1 MSHRVVGTAL
11 RVCVVGLALAISVPR
26 YARAQGQIAIGQ
38 TMQSQLTAGSPVN
51 SDGRRYA
58 LWTFMGNA
66 GQYLT
71 IDMQSSTIDSYLILQ
86 DQNGNE
92 LQRNDDGGGSLNS
105 RIQYS
110 LPYSG
115 MYRLMAMSYRTSGV
129 MFGTYT
135 LSVNGAG
142 MVAQPMGQMASGQI
156 AIGQMMQSQL
166 TAGSPVNSDSRRYA
180 LWTFFGNAGQTVQID
195 MSSSELDSYLALQDQ
210 NGNELQLNDDGGGSL
225 NSRITQTLPYTGT
238 YRIMAMSLRTSG
250 VIFGTYTLSV
260 TGAGMMAQPM
270 PQPMAMANASGVVG
284 QIGLNQQLQ
293 GVLGPMDARWDNK
306 PFQAYQF
313 QCNAGQT
320 FQMDILSSWDNYALV
335 FDPMGNVA
343 ARDDD
348 GGDSGG
354 NARIAH
360 TCTMSGVYRL
370 AVTTYTSSTTP
381 GAYTLQVSGA
391 GAPMMAQPMIQ
402 PMIQPMADASGVV
415 GQIAANQQAQNIL
428 TPGAARWDSKPFQAY
443 QFGCAAGQTFQ
454 MDIISTWD
462 NYALVFDP
470 MGNVV
475 ARDDDTGEGLNARI
489 VHTCATT
496 GVYRLAVTTF
506 TSSTAPG
513 AYTLQ
518 VNSAGTPTMMPMVT
532 EVPQQAG
539 VTLPQPSV
547 TGGIVPPGQVA
558 SIAFGQYMQGRL
570 EQGDQTMNDGT
581 YADVWTFQGTG
592 GQTVTIDVRSD
603 EFDTYAQL
611 LNASGDRLAEDDD
624 SGGSTNSR
632 ITFTLPAS
640 GQYQIVVNNFGDTR
654 RSGVYS
660 IWLH

>member
-26 YARAQGQIAIGQ
+26 YAHAQGQIAIGQ

-58 LWTFMGNA
+58 LWTFRGNA
-66 GQYLT
+66 GQYVT
-71 IDMQSSTIDSYLILQ
+71 IDMQSTTIDSYLILQ
-86 DQNGNE
+86 DQNGTE

-105 RIQYS
+105 RIQYT

-115 MYRLMAMSYRTSGV
+115 TYRMMAMSYRTSGV

-135 LSVNGAG
+135 LSVTGAG
-142 MVAQPMGQMASGQI
+142 MVAQPMGQMTSGQI
-156 AIGQMMQSQL
+156 AIGQVMTSQL
-166 TAGSPVNSDSRRYA
+166 TAGSPVNNENRRYA

-195 MSSSELDSYLALQDQ
+195 MTSGELDSYLALQDQ

-260 TGAGMMAQPM
+260 TGAGMVAQPM
-270 PQPMAMANASGVVG
+270 IQPMANASGIVG

-293 GVLGPMDARWDNK
+293 GVLGPADARWDNK

-313 QCNAGQT
+313 QCAAGQT

-348 GGDSGG
+348 GGDSGL

-360 TCTMSGVYRL
+360 TCTTTGVYRL
-370 AVTTYTSSTTP
+370 AVTTYTSGTTA

-391 GAPMMAQPMIQ
+391 GAPMMAQ

-443 QFGCAAGQTFQ
+443 QFQCNAGQTFQ
-454 MDIISTWD
+454 MDILSTWD

-489 VHTCATT
+489 AHTCTTT

-506 TSSTAPG
+506 TSSTTPG

-518 VNSAGTPTMMPMVT
+518 VSSAGAPTMM
-532 EVPQQAG
+532 EVAPQAG

-547 TGGIVPPGQVA
+547 TGGIVPAGQVA

-570 EQGDQTMNDGT
+570 EEGDQTMNDGT

-592 GQTVTIDVRSD
+592 GHAVTIDVRSD
-603 EFDTYAQL
+603 EFDTYGQL
-611 LNASGDRLAEDDD
+611 LNAAGDRLAEDDD
-624 SGGSTNSR
+624 SGGALNSR

-640 GQYQIVVNNFGDTR
+640 GQYQIVVNNFGDSR

>member
-11 RVCVVGLALAISVPR
+11 RVCVVGLALAIGVPR
-26 YARAQGQIAIGQ
+26 YAHAQGQIAIGQ
-38 TMQSQLTAGSPVN
+38 MMQSQLTAGSPVN

-58 LWTFMGNA
+58 LWTFMGSA
-66 GQYLT
+66 GQYVT
-71 IDMQSSTIDSYLILQ
+71 IDMQSTDIDSYLVLQ

-92 LQRNDDGGGSLNS
+92 LQRNDDGGGALNS
-105 RIQYS
+105 RIQYT

-115 MYRLMAMSYRTSGV
+115 MYRVMTMSFRTAGV

-135 LSVNGAG
+135 LS
-142 MVAQPMGQMASGQI
+142 
-156 AIGQMMQSQL
+156 L
-166 TAGSPVNSDSRRYA
+166 
-180 LWTFFGNAGQTVQID
+180 
-195 MSSSELDSYLALQDQ
+195 
-210 NGNELQLNDDGGGSL
+210 
-225 NSRITQTLPYTGT
+225 
-238 YRIMAMSLRTSG
+238 
-250 VIFGTYTLSV
+250 

-270 PQPMAMANASGVVG
+270 AMANPSGAIG

-293 GVLGPMDARWDNK
+293 GVLGPMDARWDGK

-313 QCNAGQT
+313 QCAAGQT

-335 FDPMGNVA
+335 FDPMGNVV

-348 GGDSGG
+348 GGDVGL

-360 TCTMSGVYRL
+360 TCTVSGVYRL
-370 AVTTYTSSTTP
+370 GVTTFTSSTTP
-381 GAYTLQVSGA
+381 GAYTLQVSGS
-391 GAPMMAQPMIQ
+391 GAAMMAQPMVQ
-402 PMIQPMADASGVV
+402 PMMQPMADPSGVV

-443 QFGCAAGQTFQ
+443 QFQCSAGQTFQ
-454 MDIISTWD
+454 MDILSTWD

-489 VHTCATT
+489 VHTCTMS
-496 GVYRLAVTTF
+496 GVYRLGVTTF
-506 TSSTAPG
+506 TSSTPPG

-518 VNSAGTPTMMPMVT
+518 VSSAGAVMMAQPMVQPMA
-532 EVPQQAG
+532 PQPG

-547 TGGIVPPGQVA
+547 TGGIVPAGQVA
-558 SIAFGQYMQGRL
+558 SIAFGQMMQGRL

-581 YADVWTFQGTG
+581 FADVWTFQGTG
-592 GQTVTIDVRSD
+592 GQTVTIDLRSD

-611 LNASGDRLAEDDD
+611 LNAAGDRLAEDDD
-624 SGGSTNSR
+624 SGGNLNSR

-640 GQYQIVVNNFGDTR
+640 GQYQIVVNNFGDSA

>member
-26 YARAQGQIAIGQ
+26 YAHAQGQIAIGQ
-38 TMQSQLTAGSPVN
+38 MMQSQLTAGSPVN

-58 LWTFMGNA
+58 LWTFMGSA
-66 GQYLT
+66 GQYVT
-71 IDMQSSTIDSYLILQ
+71 IDMQSTDIDSYLVFQ

-92 LQRNDDGGGSLNS
+92 LQRNDDGGGGLNS
-105 RIQYS
+105 RIQYT

-115 MYRLMAMSYRTSGV
+115 MYRLLTMSYRTSGV

-135 LSVNGAG
+135 V
-142 MVAQPMGQMASGQI
+142 
-156 AIGQMMQSQL
+156 
-166 TAGSPVNSDSRRYA
+166 
-180 LWTFFGNAGQTVQID
+180 
-195 MSSSELDSYLALQDQ
+195 
-210 NGNELQLNDDGGGSL
+210 SL
-225 NSRITQTLPYTGT
+225 
-238 YRIMAMSLRTSG
+238 
-250 VIFGTYTLSV
+250 

-270 PQPMAMANASGVVG
+270 AQPMAMANPSGVVG
-284 QIGLNQQLQ
+284 QIGPNQQLQ
-293 GVLGPMDARWDNK
+293 GVLGPMDARWDGK

-313 QCNAGQT
+313 QCAAGQT

-335 FDPMGNVA
+335 FDPMGNVV

-348 GGDSGG
+348 GGDQGL
-354 NARIAH
+354 NARIAY

-391 GAPMMAQPMIQ
+391 GAAMMVQPMAQPMV
-402 PMIQPMADASGVV
+402 QPMADPSGVI

-428 TPGAARWDSKPFQAY
+428 TPGAARWDGKPFQAY
-443 QFGCAAGQTFQ
+443 QFQCNAGQTFQ
-454 MDIISTWD
+454 MDILSTWD

-470 MGNVV
+470 MSNVV
-475 ARDDDTGEGLNARI
+475 ARDDDTGEGLNAR
-489 VHTCATT
+489 VVYTCAIT

-506 TSSTAPG
+506 TSSTTPG

-518 VNSAGTPTMMPMVT
+518 VSSAGAPAMMPAVT
-532 EVPQQAG
+532 EIAPQPG
-539 VTLPQPSV
+539 ITLPQPTV

-558 SIAFGQYMQGRL
+558 SIAFGQMMQGRL

-592 GQTVTIDVRSD
+592 GQTVTIDLQSS

-624 SGGSTNSR
+624 SAGNLNSR
-632 ITFTLPAS
+632 ITFALPAS
-640 GQYQIVVNNFGDTR
+640 GQYQIVVNNFGDSR
-654 RSGVYS
+654 RSGVYT

>member
-11 RVCVVGLALAISVPR
+11 RVCVVGLALAIGVPR
-26 YARAQGQIAIGQ
+26 YAHAQGQIAIGQ
-38 TMQSQLTAGSPVN
+38 MMQGQLTAGSPVN

-58 LWTFMGNA
+58 LWTFMGSA
-66 GQYLT
+66 GQYVT
-71 IDMQSSTIDSYLILQ
+71 IDMQSTDIDSYLILQ
-86 DQNGNE
+86 DQNGNQ
-92 LQRNDDGGGSLNS
+92 LQLNDDVSGGGLNS
-105 RIQYS
+105 RIQYT

-115 MYRLMAMSYRTSGV
+115 MYRVMTMSFRTSGV

-135 LSVNGAG
+135 LS
-142 MVAQPMGQMASGQI
+142 
-156 AIGQMMQSQL
+156 L
-166 TAGSPVNSDSRRYA
+166 
-180 LWTFFGNAGQTVQID
+180 
-195 MSSSELDSYLALQDQ
+195 
-210 NGNELQLNDDGGGSL
+210 
-225 NSRITQTLPYTGT
+225 
-238 YRIMAMSLRTSG
+238 
-250 VIFGTYTLSV
+250 

-270 PQPMAMANASGVVG
+270 AQPMAMANASGVVG

-293 GVLGPMDARWDNK
+293 GVLGPMDARWDGK
-306 PFQAYQF
+306 PFQAHQF
-313 QCNAGQT
+313 QCAAGQT

-335 FDPMGNVA
+335 FDPMGNVV

-348 GGDSGG
+348 GGDVGL

-391 GAPMMAQPMIQ
+391 GAAMMAQPMAQ
-402 PMIQPMADASGVV
+402 PMVQPMADPSGVV
-415 GQIAANQQAQNIL
+415 GQIAANQQAQNVL
-428 TPGAARWDSKPFQAY
+428 TPGAARWDGKPFQAY
-443 QFGCAAGQTFQ
+443 QFQCNAGQTFQ
-454 MDIISTWD
+454 MDILSTWD

-470 MGNVV
+470 MSNVV
-475 ARDDDTGEGLNARI
+475 ARDDDTGEGLNAR
-489 VHTCATT
+489 VVYTCAIT

-506 TSSTAPG
+506 TSSTTPG

-518 VNSAGTPTMMPMVT
+518 VSSAGAPMMPAVT
-532 EVPQQAG
+532 QIMPQPG
-539 VTLPQPSV
+539 VTLPQPTV
-547 TGGIVPPGQVA
+547 TGGIAPPGQVA
-558 SIAFGQYMQGRL
+558 SIAFGQMMQGRL

-592 GQTVTIDVRSD
+592 GQTVTIDLLSD
-603 EFDTYAQL
+603 QFDTYAQL

-624 SGGSTNSR
+624 SGGNLNSR
-632 ITFTLPAS
+632 ITFALPAS
-640 GQYQIVVNNFGDTR
+640 GQYQIVVNNFGDSA